1 MTINRAV
8 QNGTNN
14 KLSLQIKNSVDKLS
28 LDELLS
34 LIEYLMQQVRRLIFT
49 KTDDTGNVA
58 PKRSTSVETLY
69 QNPVSG
75 IDEIRLDY
83 DKLTAL
89 VLQLPVLERIDLLN
103 RIGESLETEQ
113 SSPRITN
120 IEDLAVETWSTEETN
135 AFDEYLA
142 ESELSS
148 QHSR

>member
-58 PKRSTSVETLY
+58 PKQSTSVETLY

-83 DKLTAL
+83 DKLG
-89 VLQLPVLERIDLLN
+89 
-103 RIGESLETEQ
+103 IG
-113 SSPRITN
+113 IK
-120 IEDLAVETWSTEETN
+120 
-135 AFDEYLA
+135 
-142 ESELSS
+142 
-148 QHSR
+148 